1 MPAPPVYE
9 EVPAET
15 YTETIEI
22 DPMTR
27 EWVDGY
33 GNRYVGPNAVYCAD
47 GSAPVEVDFGFPDM
61 CAIDA
66 SEFEAYPWSGNF
78 SLDKDFEP
86 QSPRFN

>member
-66 SEFEAYPWSGNF
+66 SEFEAYP
-78 SLDKDFEP
+78 
-86 QSPRFN
+86 